1 MGIKKAILKD
11 NNGNELEADFN
22 PESLVIDHTSYGKP
36 TILRPGEQESQDGD
50 NQAGESGSITG
61 YSTTLSQVT
70 LLLDNSDNGE
80 DVRIKTLKI
89 FKMMVP
95 DAKSNR
101 SPIVTF
107 SWGTLLFKV
116 NITSISEN
124 LTYFSDQGVPL
135 RASVTLTMS
144 EATDDRSA
152 DKITSQ
158 NSGLGLSA
166 GASLS
171 ASAGISAGASFEA
184 SAGASVSAGLSA
196 GASIG
201 TTPLSISQGG
211 QSLQSM
217 SAEAGV
223 DWKAV
228 AQANN
233 IDNPRLL
240 EAGAVVNLNV
250 G

>member
-171 ASAGISAGASFEA
+171 ASAGISAGAS
-184 SAGASVSAGLSA
+184 VSAGLSA